1 MIAQYTAAS
10 IVSENKTL
18 AHPASVDSIPT
29 GANVEDHVS
38 MSTWAARKMRTIV
51 ANAQSVL
58 ALELLVSAQALDWR
72 IAMKCDPNAPLR
84 TMTVDEAETQ
94 SVEFEAAVNGRAAEI
109 AESVAPAL
117 RPLYLEIRKAVP
129 PVTKDRVLSE
139 DARRVRALL
148 F

>member
-1 MIAQYTAAS
+1 
-10 IVSENKTL
+10 
-18 AHPASVDSIPT
+18 
-29 GANVEDHVS
+29 
-38 MSTWAARKMRTIV
+38 
-51 ANAQSVL
+51 
-58 ALELLVSAQALDWR
+58 
-72 IAMKCDPNAPLR
+72 
-84 TMTVDEAETQ
+84 MTVDEAETQ

>member
-10 IVSENKTL
+10 IVSENKVL

-38 MSTWAARKMRTIV
+38 MSTHAARKMRTIV
-51 ANAQSVL
+51 GNTQSVL

-72 IAMKCDPNAPLR
+72 IGMKCDPLAER
-84 TMTVDEAETQ
+84 RVMTVEQAEAQ
-94 SVEFEAAVNGRAAEI
+94 SREFEAVATAEVAAGI
-109 AESVAPAL
+109 APAL
-117 RPLYLEIRKAVP
+117 RPLYLEIRNAVP

-148 F
+148 FA